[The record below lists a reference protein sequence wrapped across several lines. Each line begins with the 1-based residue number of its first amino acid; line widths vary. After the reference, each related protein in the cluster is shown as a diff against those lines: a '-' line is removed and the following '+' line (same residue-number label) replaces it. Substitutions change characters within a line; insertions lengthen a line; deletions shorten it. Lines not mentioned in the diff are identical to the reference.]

1 MSEISLKAINDLK
14 GYEFVVDSY
23 QRGYRWESKQVKKLL
38 DDLLEF
44 SEKEEGYYC
53 LQPLI
58 VRKISENKYELI
70 DGQQRL
76 TTLYILLKHLH

>member
-44 SEKEEGYYC
+44 SEKEEGY
-53 LQPLI
+53 
-58 VRKISENKYELI
+58 
-70 DGQQRL
+70 
-76 TTLYILLKHLH
+76 